1 MAYTAV
7 VLTEESRLALLD
19 KVVSGLHGD
28 RGLPVDWVIKAHH
41 MTVDMKP
48 ASKSMAADFV
58 GQTVTLEVL
67 RLGVGITAPNEGIIA
82 VEVKCCVPSKNAIK
96 HVTICH
102 HQNVKP
108 VKSNDITNW
117 TDAWLGEEPLVL
129 TGVVQ
134 EVA

>member
-19 KVVSGLHGD
+19 HVQANMHN
-28 RGLPVDWVIKAHH
+28 GLPSEWVIKAHH

-48 ASKSMAADFV
+48 AAKSMAADLV
-58 GQTVTLEVL
+58 GQTVTLDVVK
-67 RLGVGITAPNEGIIA
+67 LGIGVTVPGEGIIA
-82 VEVKCCVPSKNAIK
+82 VEVKCVVPSKNQIK

-108 VKSNDITNW
+108 VMSNSITNW
-117 TDAWLGEEPLVL
+117 TDMQAGEPLVL